1 MDKQPPQE
9 SQERMMR
16 EFLEYQK
23 QELAN
28 KSKELDIRRDEV
40 QSNERIALAS
50 IQAQK
55 SDSDNRGTVF
65 TEMVKSRNRTLTWL
79 ALIAALVVIAA
90 MLTDKTDVALEL
102 IKVGGAVILG
112 YIAGVNKGKAQALEQ
127 RRPDQAS

>member
-65 TEMVKSRNRTLTWL
+65 TETVKSRNRTLTWL

-127 RRPDQAS
+127 RRPAQAS

>member
-55 SDSDNRGTVF
+55 YDSDNRGTVF
-65 TEMVKSRNRTLTWL
+65 TETVKSRNRTLTWL

>member
-1 MDKQPPQE
+1 
-9 SQERMMR
+9 MR

-55 SDSDNRGTVF
+55 YDSDNRGTVF
-65 TEMVKSRNRTLTWL
+65 TETVKSRNRTLTWL

>member
-1 MDKQPPQE
+1 MA
-9 SQERMMR
+9 R
-16 EFLEYQK
+16 F
-23 QELAN
+23 
-28 KSKELDIRRDEV
+28 
-40 QSNERIALAS
+40 
-50 IQAQK
+50 
-55 SDSDNRGTVF
+55 F
-65 TEMVKSRNRTLTWL
+65 TETVKSRNRTLTWL

>member
-65 TEMVKSRNRTLTWL
+65 TETVKSRNRTLTWL